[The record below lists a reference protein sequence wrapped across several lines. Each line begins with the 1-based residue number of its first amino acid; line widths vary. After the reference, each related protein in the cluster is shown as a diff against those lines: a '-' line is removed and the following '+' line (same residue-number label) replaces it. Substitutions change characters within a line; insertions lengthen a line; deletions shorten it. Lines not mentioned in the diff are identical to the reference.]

1 MINFLPGGRSILML
15 RGTHGKALFAPRP
28 RQLNNSWRLPFA
40 VIDFTAR
47 HRYR

>member
-1 MINFLPGGRSILML
+1 MIDFLPATRSLLRL
-15 RGTHGKALFAPRP
+15 RGTHGKALCAPRL
-28 RQLNNSWRLPFA
+28 RQFNNSWRLPFA